1 LNGFDSLKEYIARA
15 EQDGVVEV
23 KNRNDPNGQVIV
35 KLAMRRAPQIQ
46 EDPVPSASAFQD
58 LIDILKASK
67 TKCLGINEIS
77 MSSRGLA
84 AKHGYQ
90 SLKRFLYA
98 AERHGCIRLID
109 RDDKDGKML
118 VRLKKNPRII
128 GLASGVPSLSDATVK
143 MLQEKIQVAV
153 STVPNSSL
161 NPSNSVEMS
170 SNSFGAASSTSALII
185 TRGMESTVC
194 GPTLFSNSTT
204 PTAISK
210 PAATLD
216 ISLAEAA
223 FNSASNTSLSAHLQE
238 TSRMEKH
245 GASCLPPGLTSP
257 LNLGSSN
264 SSLARNGG
272 GFAKAVE
279 SNFGVY
285 MMMRPKLDISDI
297 PEFTLLSKEID
308 QQVSQLEEGLDVN
321 LERH

>member
-1 LNGFDSLKEYIARA
+1 MNGFDSLKEYIARA

-23 KNRNDPNGQVIV
+23 KNRNDPNGQVFV

-118 VRLKKNPRII
+118 VRLKKI
-128 GLASGVPSLSDATVK
+128 ASGVPS
-143 MLQEKIQVAV
+143 QEKIQVAV
-153 STVPNSSL
+153 SAVPNSPL

-194 GPTLFSNSTT
+194 GRTLFSDSTT

-210 PAATLD
+210 PATLD

-223 FNSASNTSLSAHLQE
+223 FNSASNTSLSAIFQE
-238 TSRMEKH
+238 TSRMEKQH
-245 GASCLPPGLTSP
+245 GAVCLPPGLTSP

-264 SSLARNGG
+264 SSLPRNG

-279 SNFGVY
+279 SNLGVY
-285 MMMRPKLDISDI
+285 MRPNMRPKLDISDI

-308 QQVSQLEEGLDVN
+308 QQVSQLEGLDVN